1 MDEIIE
7 ERLDDRLWLLS
18 LEESLDDDD
27 MIEDDG
33 FEL

>member
-27 MIEDDG
+27 RIEDDG

>member
-27 MIEDDG
+27 MVEDDG

>member
-27 MIEDDG
+27 MTEDDG

>member
-7 ERLDDRLWLLS
+7 ERLDDRLWFES
-18 LEESLDDDD
+18 LEESLDDDELG
-27 MIEDDG
+27 EDDG